1 MARYKSE
8 EYEGLEYLELRKRL
22 KEEIRNKMKRESG
35 TASSSRNIKGSS
47 SKDNFGS
54 FFGPSQPFIAQ
65 RVIEE
70 SKALLENPDLTAKV
84 MRGSNSNSKPH
95 DSKSVRPNVSTISNA
110 PKVSNGVVIIYMCKF
125 YFILIF
131 PIIHIDQPVSDLQAK
146 AKIQEVRNARD
157 YSFLLSDDAPAPPK
171 PSLPKKVSAPNPDSL
186 RAQSLPR
193 DKNLSSSVRRNISSS
208 HEVRRSLPGDRQLLK
223 PKSVSTSNQS
233 LAAREYKKEPIRSN
247 ARSHGQ
253 PLAQKNL
260 PLKSSASD
268 LKRPL
273 PNLPRSNS
281 LKPRPPTISKHASVP
296 KKPSQEFSKQ
306 KMIQKQPTATS
317 LRPAPAKMQ
326 KHVLSKP
333 NGVVQKRVVPSSKP
347 QGKQPAIKNPERR
360 PAKRP
365 MRWDEEDDDDPVLAM
380 RKITGYD
387 PSKYHDDDDDDDDDS
402 NMEAT
407 FADIEKEELRS
418 ARIARKEDEEE
429 LRKIEEE
436 ERREQLKRERREQL
450 KRDAKKQKLR

>member
-110 PKVSNGVVIIYMCKF
+110 PKVSNG
-125 YFILIF
+125 
-131 PIIHIDQPVSDLQAK
+131 AK

-157 YSFLLSDDAPAPPK
+157 YSFLLSEDAPAPPK

-281 LKPRPPTISKHASVP
+281 LKPRPPTISKHASVQ

-387 PSKYHDDDDDDDDDS
+387 PSKYHDDDDDDS

>member
-110 PKVSNGVVIIYMCKF
+110 PKVSNG
-125 YFILIF
+125 
-131 PIIHIDQPVSDLQAK
+131 AR

-157 YSFLLSDDAPAPPK
+157 YSFLLSEDAPAPPK
-171 PSLPKKVSAPNPDSL
+171 PSLPKKVSAPSPDSL

-273 PNLPRSNS
+273 PNLPRSNP

-365 MRWDEEDDDDPVLAM
+365 TRWDEEDDDDPLLEM
-380 RKITGYD
+380 RKITRYD
-387 PSKYHDDDDDDDDDS
+387 PSKYHDDDDDDS

-436 ERREQLKRERREQL
+436 ERRERLKRERREQL

>member
-110 PKVSNGVVIIYMCKF
+110 PKVSNG
-125 YFILIF
+125 
-131 PIIHIDQPVSDLQAK
+131 AK

-157 YSFLLSDDAPAPPK
+157 YSFLLSEDAPAPPK

-387 PSKYHDDDDDDDDDS
+387 PSKYHDDDDDDS

>member
-1 MARYKSE
+1 MARYASE
-8 EYEGLEYLELRKRL
+8 EYDGLEYLELRKRL

-70 SKALLENPDLTAKV
+70 SKALLENPDLAAKV
-84 MRGSNSNSKPH
+84 MRGSSSNSKPH
-95 DSKSVRPNVSTISNA
+95 DSDSVRPNVSTISNA
-110 PKVSNGVVIIYMCKF
+110 PKVSNG
-125 YFILIF
+125 
-131 PIIHIDQPVSDLQAK
+131 AK

-171 PSLPKKVSAPNPDSL
+171 PSLPKKISAPNPDSL

-193 DKNLSSSVRRNISSS
+193 DKNQSSSARRNISSS
-208 HEVRRSLPGDRQLLK
+208 HEVRRSLPGDRQLLN
-223 PKSVSTSNQS
+223 PKSVSTSKQS
-233 LAAREYKKEPIRSN
+233 LPARESKKEPIRSN
-247 ARSHGQ
+247 VSSHGQ

-260 PLKSSASD
+260 SLKSSASMNMRKAPTSD

-273 PNLPRSNS
+273 PNLPRSNP
-281 LKPRPPTISKHASVP
+281 LKPHPPTISKQASIQ

-326 KHVLSKP
+326 KQELSKP
-333 NGVVQKRVVPSSKP
+333 NGVMQRQVAPSSKH
-347 QGKQPAIKNPERR
+347 QIKQPAIKNPERR

-365 MRWDEEDDDDPVLAM
+365 MRCDEEDSDDPISLI
-380 RKITGYD
+380 RKMFPRYN
-387 PSKYHDDDDDDDDDS
+387 PNKYHDDDDDDS

-407 FADIEKEELRS
+407 FGDIEEEELES
-418 ARIARKEDEEE
+418 ARIARMEDEEE

-436 ERREQLKRERREQL
+436 ERRERLRRERREQL